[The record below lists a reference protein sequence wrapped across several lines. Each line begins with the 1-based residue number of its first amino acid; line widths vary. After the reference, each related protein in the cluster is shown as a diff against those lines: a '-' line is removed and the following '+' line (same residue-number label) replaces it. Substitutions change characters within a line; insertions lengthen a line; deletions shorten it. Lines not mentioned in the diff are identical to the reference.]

1 MSQNSYNTII
11 ACIQYGAPALATQ
24 LLEELNTVI
33 NNSNNYIQ
41 AQRDAAAA
49 KAKDEA
55 ETKAKADAEAKA
67 KK

>member
-1 MSQNSYNTII
+1 MSQNGYNTIV

-33 NNSNNYIQ
+33 TNSNNYVQ

-49 KAKDEA
+49 
-55 ETKAKADAEAKA
+55 EAKA
-67 KK
+67 KAEETKKETTKK

>member
-11 ACIQYGAPALATQ
+11 ACIQYGAPALAPQ

-55 ETKAKADAEAKA
+55 KADTEAKA